1 LSSGTPASEHGV
13 MQLSV
18 PRPPELLQH
27 GPATLRR
34 WQFGDEEAA
43 YVAVIES
50 QDHLRPWMPWA
61 KGYSRE
67 NAVEFVA
74 GCDRD
79 WDNGLAF
86 NYAITVDGA
95 IAGSCGLM
103 ARIGPGG
110 LEIGY
115 WVHRDYVRR
124 GLATAATAALTDAAF
139 TLPGIDR
146 VEIVHDELNGP
157 SEAVPRKL
165 GFTRAG
171 ERTLDF
177 APEAGTGLGIVWRL
191 ERPAANA
198 RR

>member
-1 LSSGTPASEHGV
+1 MHSTA
-13 MQLSV
+13 
-18 PRPPELLQH
+18 RPPEVLKR

-34 WQFGDEEAA
+34 WQFGDEEAL

-61 KGYSRE
+61 AGYSRPS
-67 NAVEFVA
+67 AFEFVIA
-74 GCDRD
+74 CDRD
-79 WDNGLAF
+79 WDTGVAF

-124 GLATAATAALTDAAF
+124 GLATASTEALTDAAF
-139 TLPGIDR
+139 ALPGVDR
-146 VEIVHDELNGP
+146 VEIVHDELNVF

-171 ERTLDF
+171 QRPLDMV
-177 APEAGTGLGIVWRL
+177 PEGGTGLGIVWHRY
-191 ERPAANA
+191 RPAQDQAA
-198 RR
+198 AGR

>member
-1 LSSGTPASEHGV
+1 MHPTA
-13 MQLSV
+13 
-18 PRPPELLQH
+18 RPPEILKR

-34 WQFGDEEAA
+34 WQFGDEEPL

-61 KGYSRE
+61 PDYSRQR
-67 NAVEFVA
+67 AFEFVVA
-74 GCDRD
+74 CDRD
-79 WDNGLAF
+79 WDSGAAF

-124 GLATAATAALTDAAF
+124 GLATASAEALTEAAF
-139 TLPGIDR
+139 GLPGVDR
-146 VEIVHDELNGP
+146 VEIVHDELNVF

-165 GFTRAG
+165 GFTRVGPRA
-171 ERTLDF
+171 LDMV
-177 APEAGTGLGIVWRL
+177 PEGGTGLGIVWQLDR
-191 ERPAANA
+191 AAA
-198 RR
+198 TQAAAGS

>member
-1 LSSGTPASEHGV
+1 
-13 MQLSV
+13 MQVFV
-18 PRPPELLQH
+18 PYPPEVLEH

-34 WQFGDEEAA
+34 WRFGDEEAA
-43 YVAVIES
+43 YVAIIES

-67 NAVEFVA
+67 NALEFVA
-74 GCDRD
+74 ACDRD
-79 WDNGLAF
+79 WDSGLAF

-103 ARIGPGG
+103 ARIGPGA

-124 GLATAATAALTDAAF
+124 GLATASTAALISAAF
-139 TLPGIDR
+139 TLPDIDR

-165 GFTRAG
+165 GFIRAG
-171 ERTLDF
+171 QRMLDF
-177 APEAGTGLGIVWRL
+177 PSEAGTGLGIVWRL
-191 ERPAANA
+191 DRPAAA
-198 RR
+198 PSAASAGS

>member
-1 LSSGTPASEHGV
+1 MHSTA
-13 MQLSV
+13 
-18 PRPPELLQH
+18 RPPEVLKR

-34 WQFGDEEAA
+34 WQFGDEEAL
-43 YVAVIES
+43 YIAVIES

-61 KGYSRE
+61 PGYSRPS
-67 NAVEFVA
+67 AFEFVIA
-74 GCDRD
+74 CDRD
-79 WDNGLAF
+79 WDTGVAF

-124 GLATAATAALTDAAF
+124 GLATASTEALTDAAF
-139 TLPGIDR
+139 GLPGVDR
-146 VEIVHDELNGP
+146 VEIVHDELNAF

-171 ERTLDF
+171 QRTLDMV
-177 APEAGTGLGIVWRL
+177 PEGGTGLGIVWRRF
-191 ERPAANA
+191 RPAADQA
-198 RR
+198 AAGR